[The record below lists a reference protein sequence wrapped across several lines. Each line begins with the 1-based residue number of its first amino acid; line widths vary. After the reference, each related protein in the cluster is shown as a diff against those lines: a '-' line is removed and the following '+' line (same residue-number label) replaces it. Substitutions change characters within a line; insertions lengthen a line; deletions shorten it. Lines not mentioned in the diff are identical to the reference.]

1 MSLDILAQGGRFPEN
16 YRKSL
21 ACSNAQPAPECR
33 DSGMEAPETVKGGS
47 DAIGRRKPGRA
58 GYRADGGKTL
68 TPSCQTPFKQRPVS
82 SLSAGRSQTKDR
94 ISGTTYSN
102 EELTSYNT
110 H

>member
-1 MSLDILAQGGRFPEN
+1 VRSLSFG
-16 YRKSL
+16 
-21 ACSNAQPAPECR
+21 CR
-33 DSGMEAPETVKGGS
+33 VSGMEAPETVKDGS

-58 GYRADGGKTL
+58 GYRADGGKNP

-82 SLSAGRSQTKDR
+82 SLLAGRSETKER

-102 EELTSYNT
+102 EKLTSYNT